1 MSGYTPGSA
10 PASRCPHVI
19 VIGNMDKEEII
30 RIKDRSPACKLCD
43 HRGPNL
49 WLCLHENCLD
59 IGCGETGQ
67 DHSTK
72 HAHANSRHSLT
83 LNLTSL
89 RVWCYSCQ
97 SEVFLENNDPPL
109 LKAPPSVPGFEDE
122 VEPALDDGPSVAHT
136 NNSTGPNYSFRQNNV
151 VGANGGPLPGGRG
164 STPNLSPTH
173 SLQTLGG
180 SSGGLEDSD
189 SDDDDHAQPR
199 GLTGLQN
206 LGNTCYMNSA
216 LQVRT
221 FCGN

>member
-10 PASRCPHVI
+10 PASRCPHVL

-30 RIKDRSPACKLCD
+30 RIKERPPACKLCA
-43 HRGPNL
+43 HQGPNL

-72 HAHANSRHSLT
+72 HAHGNFRHSLT

-97 SEVFLENNDPPL
+97 AEVFLENNDPPL
-109 LKAPPSVPGFEDE
+109 LKAPPSVPGFDD
-122 VEPALDDGPSVAHT
+122 ALDDAPSAAQMAA
-136 NNSTGPNYSFRQNNV
+136 NSAGQTYSFRNNN
-151 VGANGGPLPGGRG
+151 GAAHGGPLPGGRG

-180 SSGGLEDSD
+180 SSGGVEDSD

-216 LQVRT
+216 LQVERVYMSISP
-221 FCGN
+221 